1 MNIKNIDNW
10 LLHNCDYTQEERE
23 TIMRFFSE
31 YSSEKDGP
39 DKKNVDKF

>member
-23 TIMRFFSE
+23 AIMRFFSE
-31 YSSEKDGP
+31 YRFEEDANEK
-39 DKKNVDKF
+39 NI